1 MEAPQTAQPPDA
13 SARARDGAR
22 LAVTILTAMNLLNYV
37 DRYVPAA
44 VKGLFQAD
52 LGLTDAQTS
61 LPIAAFV
68 IVYMIASPVFGSL
81 ADRWPRKV
89 VIAAGVALWSA
100 ATAAAAF
107 ATGFA
112 TFLIARALV
121 GVGEAAYATIAPAL
135 LSDFFPPARRNRVL
149 TLFYVAIPVG
159 AALGF
164 ALGGWIGAHHGWRTA
179 FLVCGVPGVLLAGL
193 VLLVRDPGRGTFDA
207 DAAEPA
213 RPWRVALREL
223 LANRTYV
230 AAVAGYTAVT
240 FANGIMADWYAEF
253 LRRRG
258 MQIAEASTVMG
269 IVVVIAGLL
278 GTAFGGWFG
287 EKLVG
292 RTRQPYFAMCAVT
305 MIAGTLFALPAVVV
319 ADTRVAIACAG
330 VSQFFLWS
338 YNGPI
343 NAILVNCVP
352 SALRVRAFA
361 LSIFTIHALGDA
373 ISPPIA
379 GVVSGATGDLGTA
392 MLLVP
397 FAAGVGAWLWFR
409 AWRRLPEAAPPAAT
423 AVARS

>member
-1 MEAPQTAQPPDA
+1 MQAPPAAAPVPDPA
-13 SARARDGAR
+13 ARARDGAR

-52 LGLTDAQTS
+52 LGLTDTQTS
-61 LPIAAFV
+61 LPISAFV

-81 ADRWPRKV
+81 ADRWPRKL

-107 ATGFA
+107 ATGFL

-135 LSDFFPPARRNRVL
+135 LSDFFPPSKRNRVL

-164 ALGGWIGAHHGWRTA
+164 ALGGWIGATHGWRTA
-179 FLVCGVPGVLLAGL
+179 FLVCGAPGILLAGL
-193 VLLVRDPGRGTFDA
+193 VLLVKDPGRGTFDA
-207 DAAEPA
+207 DAAEPP
-213 RPWRVALREL
+213 RPWVIAISDL

-240 FANGIMADWYAEF
+240 FANGIMADWYAEY

-258 MQIAEASTVMG
+258 MDVSEAASVMG
-269 IVVVIAGLL
+269 IVVVVAGLA

-287 EKLVG
+287 ERLTG
-292 RTRQPYFAMCAVT
+292 RTRQPYFAMCAIT
-305 MIAGTLFALPAVVV
+305 MIAGTLFAIPAVLV
-319 ADTRVAIACAG
+319 ADTRIAIACAG
-330 VSQFFLWS
+330 LSQLFLWS

-361 LSIFTIHALGDA
+361 VSIFTIHAFGDA

-379 GVVSGATGDLGTA
+379 GAISEATGSLTTA

-397 FAAGVGAWLWFR
+397 IAAGLAAFLWFR
-409 AWRRLPEAAPPAAT
+409 AWRRLPESGTAAAPGE
-423 AVARS
+423 